1 MRVRDLTLLALLIAL
16 TTAATMAIRIPV
28 PATGGY
34 INLGDSM
41 VYISALLF
49 GPLAGLVAGGIGSAL
64 ADWFGGYLQFAP
76 YTLVIKGVEGLVV
89 GILAWALLRSS
100 RRQGVAGVIVSIV
113 AICVGGALMVVG
125 YYAVERFIMGQAA
138 AAEVPGNIFQ
148 VVCFFFQ
155 AEDGIRDLTVTGV
168 QTCALPIWRPPGL
181 ERRAPRPA
189 AAPSGRR
196 VGVGEPGRRSDPL
209 GRRDDGRPAA
219 APAPHARRAR
229 EIGRASCRERV

>member
-89 GILAWALLRSS
+89 GILAWALLRS
-100 RRQGVAGVIVSIV
+100 RPRPGVAGVIGSIV
-113 AICVGGALMVVG
+113 AIFVGGALMVVG
-125 YYAVERFIMGQAA
+125 YYAVEGFIMGQAA

-148 VVCFFFQ
+148 VVGGLIV
-155 AEDGIRDLTVTGV
+155 AIPV
-168 QTCALPIWRPPGL
+168 ALLLRN
-181 ERRAPRPA
+181 
-189 AAPSGRR
+189 
-196 VGVGEPGRRSDPL
+196 V
-209 GRRDDGRPAA
+209 
-219 APAPHARRAR
+219 APAMRSSA
-229 EIGRASCRERV
+229 GR